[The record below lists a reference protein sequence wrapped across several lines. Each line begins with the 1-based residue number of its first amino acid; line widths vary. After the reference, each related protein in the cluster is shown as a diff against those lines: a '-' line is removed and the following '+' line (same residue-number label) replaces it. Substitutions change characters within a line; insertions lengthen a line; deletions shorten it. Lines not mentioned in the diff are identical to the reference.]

1 MAQSNSYPET
11 LAKSR
16 GKTLYRFNIKEVELV
31 DELGGE
37 PRTAYEYDEVAV
49 EGKVTKA
56 KVIAAMRAAEADVDA
71 GDIADAAAQYQ
82 DAMEV
87 VNLSNLAKMTYAQL
101 DTYIQ
106 NNVTDMA
113 SARDFLQKVSRVV
126 LAILKSQA

>member
-1 MAQSNSYPET
+1 MAQSNTYPET

-71 GDIADAAAQYQ
+71 GDIATAAVQYQ

-87 VNLSNLAKMTYAQL
+87 VNLSNLAQMTYAQL

>member
-1 MAQSNSYPET
+1 MAQSNTYPET
-11 LAKSR
+11 LARSR
-16 GKTLYRFNIKEVELV
+16 GKTLYRFNINEVELV

-71 GDIADAAAQYQ
+71 GDIATAAVQYQ

-87 VNLSNLAKMTYAQL
+87 VNLSNLAQMTYAQL